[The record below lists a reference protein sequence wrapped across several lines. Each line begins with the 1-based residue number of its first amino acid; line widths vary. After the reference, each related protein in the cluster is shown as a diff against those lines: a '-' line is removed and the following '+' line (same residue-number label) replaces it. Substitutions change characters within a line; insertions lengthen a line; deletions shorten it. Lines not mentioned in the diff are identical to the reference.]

1 MASRPLV
8 SVQSVSKDA
17 KKQQV
22 TLPYVLTSP
31 IRSDVVNFVHTQI
44 NKNKRQAYAVTK
56 TAGMQYSA
64 ESWGTGRAV
73 ARVPRVSGGGTSRS
87 GQGAFANM
95 CRGGRM
101 FSPTKVWRRW
111 HRQVNKNQRR
121 YAVCSALAASALTP
135 LVMARGHRVEQVA
148 EIPLVVNQTAF
159 DGIVK
164 TKKAVE
170 LLKALHAFEDV
181 QKVKDSHN
189 IRRGKG
195 KMRNR
200 RYVQRRGPLVVYKN
214 EGSIVKAFRNIPGIE
229 LANVSRLNLLQLA
242 PGGHL
247 GRFIIWTQDAFESLD
262 SVFGSRKHV
271 STQKKGYQ
279 PPRSILTN
287 PDISRIANSDE
298 VQSALRDKIVER
310 RLPRKK
316 NPLTNF
322 GVMVRL
328 NPQALVARRRAILA
342 AQKKAA
348 AKPVAGGVNKKARKL
363 RRRQRS
369 RFYNQVLLKE
379 EVDERARKAAET
391 KKNKA
396 E

>member
-1 MASRPLV
+1 
-8 SVQSVSKDA
+8 
-17 KKQQV
+17 
-22 TLPYVLTSP
+22 
-31 IRSDVVNFVHTQI
+31 
-44 NKNKRQAYAVTK
+44 
-56 TAGMQYSA
+56 
-64 ESWGTGRAV
+64 
-73 ARVPRVSGGGTSRS
+73 
-87 GQGAFANM
+87 M

-135 LVMARGHRVEQVA
+135 LVMARGHRVEQVP

-181 QKVKDSHN
+181 QKVKDSRA
-189 IRRGKG
+189 IRAGKG

-200 RYVQRRGPLVVYKN
+200 RFVQRRGPLVVYKN

-229 LANVSRLNLLQLA
+229 MANVSRLNLLQLA

-247 GRFIIWTQDAFESLD
+247 GRFVIWTQDAFESLD
-262 SVFGSRKHV
+262 AVFGSRKHV

-298 VQSALRDKIVER
+298 VQSALRDKVSPR
-310 RLPRKK
+310 DPKSDRLLAHFTPYVF
-316 NPLTNF
+316 PIDVT
-322 GVMVRL
+322 GVVC
-328 NPQALVARRRAILA
+328 A
-342 AQKKAA
+342 
-348 AKPVAGGVNKKARKL
+348 
-363 RRRQRS
+363 
-369 RFYNQVLLKE
+369 
-379 EVDERARKAAET
+379 
-391 KKNKA
+391 
-396 E
+396 